1 VSIEA
6 TETRVPVLDGTL
18 ILAEHPRSYAQ
29 GEQIE
34 DPSHIEELVAF
45 KRRARQHRAQD
56 RLAKAVPASL
66 ELLQQAAQR
75 GTPLPRLSA
84 QLLQLLDDY
93 GATELEHA
101 IAEALLHGVPHPNAV
116 RQVLERRREPRD
128 QPPPLAV
135 VLPDNDKARNMS
147 VRPAS
152 LALYD
157 QIGTDHDTPHTDAEA
172 PTDDTTP

>member
-18 ILAEHPRSYAQ
+18 ILAEHPRSYAK

-84 QLLQLLDDY
+84 QLLHLLED
-93 GATELEHA
+93 
-101 IAEALLHGVPHPNAV
+101 
-116 RQVLERRREPRD
+116 
-128 QPPPLAV
+128 
-135 VLPDNDKARNMS
+135 
-147 VRPAS
+147 
-152 LALYD
+152 
-157 QIGTDHDTPHTDAEA
+157 
-172 PTDDTTP
+172 